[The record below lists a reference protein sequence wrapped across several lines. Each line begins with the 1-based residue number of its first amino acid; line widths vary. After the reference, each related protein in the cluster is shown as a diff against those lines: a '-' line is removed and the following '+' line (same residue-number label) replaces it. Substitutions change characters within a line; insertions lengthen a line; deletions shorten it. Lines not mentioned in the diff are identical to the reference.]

1 MYYNLYIFILYAI
14 LLDPSHSHS
23 LPLSIITL
31 MRFAKVVS
39 LEVDI
44 GGSVGVKVPGD
55 QKRCCMM
62 YTIPGAYGEV
72 RDV

>member
-1 MYYNLYIFILYAI
+1 MCIIIYIYIHFVRIF
-14 LLDPSHSHS
+14 LDPSHSHS

-44 GGSVGVKVPGD
+44 GGSVGVKVPLAT
-55 QKRCCMM
+55 KR
-62 YTIPGAYGEV
+62 YVA
-72 RDV
+72 